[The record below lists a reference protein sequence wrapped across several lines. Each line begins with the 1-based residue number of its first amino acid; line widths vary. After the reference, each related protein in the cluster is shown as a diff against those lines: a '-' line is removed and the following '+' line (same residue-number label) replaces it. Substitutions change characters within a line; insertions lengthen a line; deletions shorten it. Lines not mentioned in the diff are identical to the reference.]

1 MGTMRK
7 LDFIAITA
15 SSAAADKLR
24 VFMQGLRED
33 TAAAIA
39 GDTSIFHK
47 GEDDEAVE
55 RNDDSSDLA
64 TALVLVNSMRT
75 KLIAH
80 LASTGLQGAHLAA
93 SAEVITEP
101 VATTLVE
108 AQDLANEMKGA
119 YNTHLS
125 EAGVHLNDD
134 STNVVASADA
144 TDQASLDTL
153 LNEMKADYNAHVVSA
168 MAAGYIES

>member
-1 MGTMRK
+1 
-7 LDFIAITA
+7 
-15 SSAAADKLR
+15 
-24 VFMQGLRED
+24 
-33 TAAAIA
+33 
-39 GDTSIFHK
+39 
-47 GEDDEAVE
+47 
-55 RNDDSSDLA
+55 
-64 TALVLVNSMRT
+64 
-75 KLIAH
+75 
-80 LASTGLQGAHLAA
+80 
-93 SAEVITEP
+93 
-101 VATTLVE
+101 
-108 AQDLANEMKGA
+108 MKGA